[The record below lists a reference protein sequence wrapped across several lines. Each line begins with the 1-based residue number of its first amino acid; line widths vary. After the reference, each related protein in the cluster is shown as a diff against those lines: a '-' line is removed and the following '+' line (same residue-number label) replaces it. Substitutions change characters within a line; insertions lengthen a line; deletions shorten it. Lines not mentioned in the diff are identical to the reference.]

1 MKKSGPARRSRRDED
16 DSPLTAAELRTA
28 RPARDAVPHIVEA
41 VRRRGRPRGESKT
54 LITLRLDKDLIA
66 TLRAGGEGW
75 QTRINELLRAAVGLR
90 G

>member
-1 MKKSGPARRSRRDED
+1 MKKSGLRRRSRIRDD
-16 DSPLTAAELRTA
+16 APLSAAELRTA

-41 VRRRGRPRGESKT
+41 VRRRGRPRGESKA
-54 LITLRLDKDLIA
+54 LVTLRLDKDVIA
-66 TLRAGGEGW
+66 ALRAGGEGW

>member
-1 MKKSGPARRSRRDED
+1 MKKSGQGRSRARHDA
-16 DSPLTAAELRTA
+16 PLTAAELRTA

-41 VRRRGRPRGESKT
+41 VRRRGRPRGESKA
-54 LITLRLDKDLIA
+54 LVTLRLDKDVIA
-66 TLRAGGEGW
+66 ALRAGGDGW

>member
-1 MKKSGPARRSRRDED
+1 MKKSAPRRRNHAD
-16 DSPLTAAELRTA
+16 DALLSAAELKTA
-28 RPARDAVPHIVEA
+28 RPAREAVPHIVEA

-54 LITLRLDKDLIA
+54 LITLRLDKELIA

>member
-1 MKKSGPARRSRRDED
+1 MKKSGQGRRSGARDT
-16 DSPLTAAELRTA
+16 PLTAAELRTA

-41 VRRRGRPRGESKT
+41 IRQRGRPRGESKA
-54 LITLRLDKDLIA
+54 LVTLRLDKDVIA
-66 TLRAGGEGW
+66 ALRAGGEGW

>member
-1 MKKSGPARRSRRDED
+1 MKKSGQSRPNRVKD
-16 DSPLTAAELRTA
+16 DAPLSAAELRTA

-54 LITLRLDKDLIA
+54 LITLRLDKDVIA
-66 TLRAGGEGW
+66 ALRAGGDGW
-75 QTRINELLRAAVGLR
+75 QSRINALLRAAVGLR

>member
-1 MKKSGPARRSRRDED
+1 MKKSDQGRRSRIKD
-16 DSPLTAAELRTA
+16 DAPLSAAELRTA
-28 RPARDAVPHIVEA
+28 RPARDAIPHIVEA

>member
-1 MKKSGPARRSRRDED
+1 MKKSAPRRRNHAD
-16 DSPLTAAELRTA
+16 DAPLSAAELKTA

-66 TLRAGGEGW
+66 MLRAGGEGW

>member
-1 MKKSGPARRSRRDED
+1 MKKSGPTRRGRHGED
-16 DSPLTAAELRTA
+16 ASALTVAELRTA
-28 RPARDAVPHIVEA
+28 RPARDAVPHTVAA
-41 VRRRGRPRGESKT
+41 VRGRGRPRGESKT

>member
-1 MKKSGPARRSRRDED
+1 MKKSAPNRRRHPAD
-16 DSPLTAAELRTA
+16 DAPLSATELKTA
-28 RPARDAVPHIVEA
+28 RPAHGVDD
-41 VRRRGRPRGESKT
+41 VRQGESKS

-66 TLRAGGEGW
+66 SLRAGGDGW

>member
-1 MKKSGPARRSRRDED
+1 MRKSGQRRHSRVKD
-16 DSPLTAAELRTA
+16 DAPLSAAELRTA

-41 VRRRGRPRGESKT
+41 VRRRGRPRGESKA
-54 LITLRLDKDLIA
+54 LVTLRLDKDVIA
-66 TLRAGGEGW
+66 ALRAGGEGW

>member
-1 MKKSGPARRSRRDED
+1 MRKSGQRRLSRAKD
-16 DSPLTAAELRTA
+16 DAPLSAVELRTA

-41 VRRRGRPRGESKT
+41 VRRRGRPRGESKA
-54 LITLRLDKDLIA
+54 LVTLRLDKDVIA
-66 TLRAGGEGW
+66 ALRAGGEGW

>member
-1 MKKSGPARRSRRDED
+1 MKKSGQRRRSRIRDD
-16 DSPLTAAELRTA
+16 APLSAAELRTA

-41 VRRRGRPRGESKT
+41 VRRRGRPRGESKA
-54 LITLRLDKDLIA
+54 LVTLRLDKDVIA
-66 TLRAGGEGW
+66 ALRAGGEGW

>member
-1 MKKSGPARRSRRDED
+1 MKKSAPRRRNHAD
-16 DSPLTAAELRTA
+16 DAPLRAAELKTA
-28 RPARDAVPHIVEA
+28 RPAREAVPHIVEA